1 MKYKFSN
8 WMSFA
13 AVLLFAAAVF
23 QIADGTMLPGIVFF
37 GAAAVIASA
46 AGVCRKKEKCEALQK
61 RETEGGRSHAED

>member
-1 MKYKFSN
+1 MKYKYSN

-37 GAAAVIASA
+37 GGTAVFTYA
-46 AGVCRKKEKCEALQK
+46 AGFGRKREKGEALQK
-61 RETEGGRSHAED
+61 RKTEGGRIHAED